1 MDVVDEEIM
10 MQMPITVDRLYNLV
24 VCEECGIGI
33 PFEWVKTHLKDH
45 HGARKTE
52 EEVRR
57 KLNVDRDP
65 MTVQEAKDWIKSVWV
80 GRAVQ
85 GIPVFEGWRC
95 TECQYS
101 AVTMKVMVNHF
112 IKDHQGLKASE
123 RSERCHVQLVFKG
136 ELHKYIQVE
145 EPEGEEMEVNREPKW
160 VAAVNR
166 EFGQSIANVKAA
178 GGKGKANLR
187 LMNVFIAKTRWD
199 LLVEDEDLEEVVK
212 MANMP
217 TINRTLHKV
226 ILCGRRYIRT
236 ACMELDKGSIIVKRL
251 LMSGG

>member
-1 MDVVDEEIM
+1 
-10 MQMPITVDRLYNLV
+10 
-24 VCEECGIGI
+24 
-33 PFEWVKTHLKDH
+33 
-45 HGARKTE
+45 
-52 EEVRR
+52 
-57 KLNVDRDP
+57 
-65 MTVQEAKDWIKSVWV
+65 
-80 GRAVQ
+80 
-85 GIPVFEGWRC
+85 
-95 TECQYS
+95 
-101 AVTMKVMVNHF
+101 MKVMVNHF

-166 EFGQSIANVKAA
+166 EFGQSIANVKVA